1 MHTPSQDLLQKA
13 YENKYIVFIA
23 ALRKARKDQQ
33 LISKRLIRDVLEQE
47 EGVSGNTE
55 SLSKEQADELFQRLH
70 HSGAEKV
77 IALRSVRKALRQKEA
92 QQVFVRL
99 NNFVHVLVGIFSGS
113 NAACQLEAAYCLL
126 ELSQSDEASIAL
138 ACLPATPYLLTFLSG
153 QSPKFTE
160 LCLNILGNLAAEKQA
175 VRKQLL
181 AQGVIP
187 CLASCLQSP
196 HVAVVEAAGYA
207 LSQLLQG
214 KESSEATVRNVDN
227 GLLMAQGAAAK
238 CSSLLLELGGV
249 VLKDP
254 ATPQG
259 LHLLISPLLRC
270 LGNLSASHGQECRAY
285 LKDGRIL
292 VALCAFVWH
301 FFQQY
306 SFVARESLWVLNNL
320 TAEDAE
326 LCSTCIHLNLISVL
340 IYYLPFAK
348 GINVMVLRLLCN
360 IAEKG
365 PEYCKKMN
373 QQEVLQAVCATLI
386 MADPEVVQL
395 SLEFLWMIVS
405 SSRQVSSPLIN
416 KEGVSAL
423 ETLQYNKDKEIR
435 VRAAYILDHI
445 FKPGCVHSS
454 EKQSL
459 DETSAHRKVN
469 TSSRIQQQHCSGTKS
484 PNLHIFGRKPEH
496 SVEYKQEIPAT

>member
-1 MHTPSQDLLQKA
+1 MWRLECVPHKLQRQCSSSLEDFKHKRRE
-13 YENKYIVFIA
+13 YEK

-33 LISKRLIRDVLEQE
+33 LISKRLIRDILEQE
-47 EGVSGNTE
+47 EVSGNSE
-55 SLSKEQADELFQRLH
+55 SLSKEQADELFQRIH

-99 NNFVHVLVGIFSGS
+99 NSFVHVLVGVFSGS

-187 CLASCLQSP
+187 SLALCLQSP

-214 KESSEATVRNVDN
+214 KESSEATVRAVLESSLPSHLLRLLEGTSTSGIGTMIECAWCLHYLVCSNVDN

-254 ATPQG
+254 AIPQG
-259 LHLLISPLLRC
+259 LQLLISPLLRC

-292 VALCAFVWH
+292 VALCAFVCH

-306 SFVARESLWVLNNL
+306 SFMARESLWVLNNL

-365 PEYCKKMN
+365 PEYCKKIN

-395 SLEFLWMIVS
+395 SLELLWMIVS
-405 SSRQVSSPLIN
+405 SSCQVSSSLVN
-416 KEGVSAL
+416 KEGLSAL
-423 ETLQYNKDKEIR
+423 EALQYNKDKEIR

-445 FKPGCVHSS
+445 FKPGDASC
-454 EKQSL
+454 K
-459 DETSAHRKVN
+459 
-469 TSSRIQQQHCSGTKS
+469 
-484 PNLHIFGRKPEH
+484 
-496 SVEYKQEIPAT
+496 